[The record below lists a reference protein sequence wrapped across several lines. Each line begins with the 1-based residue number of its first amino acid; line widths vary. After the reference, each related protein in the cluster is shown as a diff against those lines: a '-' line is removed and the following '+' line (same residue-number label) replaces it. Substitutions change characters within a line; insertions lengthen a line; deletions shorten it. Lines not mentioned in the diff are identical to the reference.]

1 MRERGAGDGDQ
12 GEGQKE
18 CVHTKERER
27 EREIHTYVGERGRER
42 EREREMHKHVGCIG
56 NGVAAKKTLPKQSR
70 FVREDPYTNE
80 GGSVKEVSK
89 CSKHRGNLG
98 AMASKQT
105 TNATTI

>member
-1 MRERGAGDGDQ
+1 MRAHER
-12 GEGQKE
+12 EG
-18 CVHTKERER
+18 ERER
-27 EREIHTYVGERGRER
+27 DTHICRRERER